1 MTAPCGFD
9 ESPRRVDPTSIRR
22 STTLLAAY
30 RRRRFAALFAS
41 VLLTFG
47 AGGPLEELAPGLNP
61 LHTLLALNLLAA
73 VASVAHEGTMRP
85 PLTLAVAYLIVRA
98 LLAPSGSRRH
108 SSPSA
113 KRCG

>member
-1 MTAPCGFD
+1 
-9 ESPRRVDPTSIRR
+9 VDPTSIRR